1 MQELEVS
8 VTVQAV
14 AKLQIGAD
22 GTPRVIGIEIAEC
35 RIAEAITP
43 PAAVQALH

>member
-1 MQELEVS
+1 MELDVS

-14 AKLQIGAD
+14 AKIVIGAD
-22 GTPRVIGIEIAEC
+22 GQPRVVGIEIAEC
-35 RIAEAITP
+35 RICDAITP